1 MSETAPSGTTSSSR
15 LREYLKNRKVRGLL
29 RLILI
34 AAAAWLF
41 FSRVCRPMIL
51 SGRSMT
57 PAFPERGF
65 VFCWYPAYWF
75 SAPKRGDA
83 AVFFVG
89 GERMAVLKRI
99 LAFEGE
105 TVECRAGEFYVNGEK
120 LSEPY
125 VKYRSPDWTIRPF
138 RVAEG
143 CVYVMGDN
151 RSMPLAEHMAG
162 ETAIRRLAG
171 KPLLIWSWQ

>member
-1 MSETAPSGTTSSSR
+1 MADSPSSPASSPIRQR
-15 LREYLKNRKVRGLL
+15 LKDRNVRRVL
-29 RLILI
+29 RLIFI

-51 SGRSMT
+51 SGRSMM
-57 PAFPERGF
+57 PSYPERGL
-65 VFCWYPAYWF
+65 VLCWYPAYWF
-75 SAPKRGDA
+75 SEPKRGEA

-89 GERMAVLKRI
+89 GDRIAVLKRI

-105 TVECRAGEFYVNGEK
+105 TVECRAGDFYINGEK

-125 VKYRSPDWTIRPF
+125 VKYKSPDWNIQPF

-143 CVYVMGDN
+143 FVYIMGDN
-151 RSMPLAEHMAG
+151 RSMPLEEHMAG
-162 ETAIRRLAG
+162 ETARRRLAG
-171 KPLLIWSWQ
+171 KPLVLW

>member
-1 MSETAPSGTTSSSR
+1 MAETPPSGTSFSSR
-15 LREYLKNRKVRGLL
+15 IREHLKNRRVLRLL

-51 SGRSMT
+51 SGRSMM
-57 PAFPERGF
+57 PSFPERGF

-75 SAPKRGDA
+75 SSPKRGDA

-89 GERMAVLKRI
+89 GDRVAVLKRI

-105 TVECRAGEFYVNGEK
+105 TVECRGGEFYVDGVK

-143 CVYVMGDN
+143 CVYIMGDN
-151 RSMPLAEHMAG
+151 RSMPLEEHMAG

-171 KPLLIWSWQ
+171 KPLLIGSW